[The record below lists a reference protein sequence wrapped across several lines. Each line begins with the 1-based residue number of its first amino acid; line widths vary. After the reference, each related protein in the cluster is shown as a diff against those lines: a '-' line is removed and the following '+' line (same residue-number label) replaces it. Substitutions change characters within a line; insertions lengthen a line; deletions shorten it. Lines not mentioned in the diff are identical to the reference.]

1 MKKRFLSLMLILAML
16 FCAGCQSEEKN
27 SEPVKTEDLDEAT
40 LRGMAKDITKEMS
53 LKDKIGQLFI
63 VSLYSLDE
71 GETKSQQKIT
81 KEMKDTIK
89 KYSVGGVVLFSKNM
103 KDASQTKDLIGDLQD
118 ASDIPMFVTV
128 DEEGGSI
135 ARVSSNEKM
144 GVDSYP
150 SAREIGE
157 TYDEDQIKEMGKNQ
171 SKQLKELGFNMNLAP
186 VADVLTNES
195 NTEIGDRS
203 FGSDADKVSDIVS
216 LLVKSMQKQQLS
228 AVLKHFPGSG
238 DTWGDTHRGSAE
250 AEQTIQQLRK
260 TDFTPFEAGID
271 ADVDAVMVSH
281 LMLSNVTEEREPSTL
296 SKRVVS
302 DILRDELEY
311 EGIAMTDAM
320 NMKAITDNY
329 SAGEAAV
336 KALQAGI
343 DVILMP
349 DDLSKAYQAVQKAV
363 KDGDIKESRIDDSVE
378 RIIYTKLKRGV
389 IPADTDLLK
398 DNES

>member
-40 LRGMAKDITKEMS
+40 LRGMAEDITKEMS

-71 GETKSQQKIT
+71 GETKNQQKIT

-89 KYSVGGVVLFSKNM
+89 KYSIGGVVLFSKNM

-118 ASDIPMFVTV
+118 TSDIPMFVTV

>member
-1 MKKRFLSLMLILAML
+1 MLILAML
-16 FCAGCQSEEKN
+16 FCAGCQSEKKN

-40 LRGMAKDITKEMS
+40 LRGMAEDITKEMS

-71 GETKSQQKIT
+71 GETKNQQKIT
-81 KEMKDTIK
+81 KKMKDTIK
-89 KYSVGGVVLFSKNM
+89 KYSIGGVILFSKNM
-103 KDASQTKDLIGDLQD
+103 KDASQTKDLIGALQD

-171 SKQLKELGFNMNLAP
+171 SKQLKKLGFNMNLAP

-260 TDFTPFEAGID
+260 TDFTPFKAGID

-363 KDGDIKESRIDDSVE
+363 KDGNIKESRIDDSVE

>member
-1 MKKRFLSLMLILAML
+1 MKKRFLSLILILVML
-16 FCAGCQSEEKN
+16 FCAGCGSEEKK
-27 SEPVKTEDLDEAT
+27 SRPAKTEDLDEAT
-40 LRGMAKDITKEMS
+40 LRGMAEDITKEMS

-71 GETKSQQKIT
+71 GETKNQQKIT
-81 KEMKDTIK
+81 KEMKDTIE
-89 KYSVGGVVLFSKNM
+89 KYSIGGVILFSKNM

-118 ASDIPMFVTV
+118 ASEIPLFAAV
-128 DEEGGSI
+128 DEEGGSV
-135 ARVSSNEKM
+135 ARVSSNEEM
-144 GVDSYP
+144 GVEHYP
-150 SAREIGE
+150 SAKEIGE
-157 TYDEDQIKEMGKNQ
+157 TYDEDLIKEMGKNQ
-171 SKQLKELGFNMNLAP
+171 SDQLKKLGFNMNLAP

-216 LLVKSMQKQQLS
+216 ILVKSMQKQQLS

-271 ADVDAVMVSH
+271 ADVDAIMVSH
-281 LMLSNVTEEREPSTL
+281 LMLSNVTEEKEPSTL
-296 SKRVVS
+296 SKRVVT
-302 DILRDELEY
+302 DILRNELEY

-320 NMKAITDNY
+320 NMKAITDKY

-363 KDGDIKESRIDDSVE
+363 KDGEIKESDIDDSVE
-378 RIIYTKLKRGV
+378 RIIYTKLKRSI

>member
-16 FCAGCQSEEKN
+16 FCAGCQSEKKN

-40 LRGMAKDITKEMS
+40 LRGMAEDITKEMS

-71 GETKSQQKIT
+71 GETKNQQKIT
-81 KEMKDTIK
+81 KKMKDTIK
-89 KYSVGGVVLFSKNM
+89 KYSIGGVILFSKNM
-103 KDASQTKDLIGDLQD
+103 KDASQTKDLIGALQD

-171 SKQLKELGFNMNLAP
+171 SKQLKKLGFNMNLAP

-260 TDFTPFEAGID
+260 TDFTPFKAGID

-363 KDGDIKESRIDDSVE
+363 KDGNIKESRIDDSVE

>member
-16 FCAGCQSEEKN
+16 FCAGCQSEKKN

-40 LRGMAKDITKEMS
+40 LRGMAEDITKEMS

-71 GETKSQQKIT
+71 GETKNQQKIT
-81 KEMKDTIK
+81 KKMKDTIK
-89 KYSVGGVVLFSKNM
+89 KYSIGGVILFSKNM
-103 KDASQTKDLIGDLQD
+103 KDASQTKDLIGALQD

-150 SAREIGE
+150 SAKEIGE

-171 SKQLKELGFNMNLAP
+171 SKQLKKLGFNMNLAP

-260 TDFTPFEAGID
+260 TDFTPFKAGID

-363 KDGDIKESRIDDSVE
+363 KDGNIKESRIDDSVE